1 MGFYSRYVLPRV
13 IDRLMDNEQID
24 RERKKTLQGVTGDT
38 LEIGFGTGLNLPH
51 YPESVRN
58 LTAVD
63 VNPGMSA
70 LAQKR
75 IGSSPIDVESRCLS
89 GERLPMDTESFDS
102 VVCTWTLCSIPD
114 IEQALR
120 EVRRVL
126 RPGGRFFFVEHGLGR
141 EPGVQ
146 RWQHRLTPVWKVV
159 GGGCHLDRPIDSLIA
174 RQGLEFQTLETFV
187 LPKQPRITGFTYR
200 GIATRS

>member
-1 MGFYSRYVLPRV
+1 MGFYSRYVLPRI

-24 RERKKTLQGVTGDT
+24 RERKKTLQEVAGDT

-51 YPESVRN
+51 YPGSVRK

-63 VNPGMSA
+63 VNQGMDA
-70 LAQKR
+70 LARKR
-75 IGSSPIDVESRCLS
+75 IRSSAIDVESRCLS
-89 GERLPMDTESFDS
+89 GERLPLDSESCDS

-114 IEQALR
+114 VEQALR

-126 RPGGRFFFVEHGLGR
+126 RPGGRFFFVEHGLGG
-141 EPGVQ
+141 EPRVQ
-146 RWQHRLTPVWKVV
+146 RWQHRLTPVWKIV
-159 GGGCHLDRPIDSLIA
+159 GGGCHLDRPIDSLVA
-174 RQGLEFQTLETFV
+174 RQGLALQTLETFV
-187 LPKQPRITGFTYR
+187 LPTQPRITGFTYR